1 MARRH
6 VSLLLS
12 PSPVQRLA
20 ASLLGVKG
28 PAGPAATEA
37 FRDLQT
43 TPADSHLQQ
52 PHPACVTALCIAMA
66 AQIPAPFC
74 LEGFSAGSYTGA
86 LLAVLLHRLWEPGLR
101 SGELG
106 VDETE
111 TDDPAPIRSTVALG
125 ALGMPDWV
133 FSALLGTP
141 YRVFLLHHDRDAL
154 CPWPLDLVTRE
165 RLCSSP
171 SVQRG
176 KFVWLRNAPAGFF
189 GDKGHAYDHLLAELD
204 ALPEV
209 VDVEADKGYM
219 PLLDP
224 ATELT
229 LAFQFLHVHR
239 STELRKGPHDEV
251 LAALFPHPCTA
262 ESLQRVAHITALPR
276 ALRDSLLRATPH
288 SFSGASHELR
298 QWLLDQA
305 RLDSVDSNHPEGL
318 SLPLPVQRALN
329 ARPLELVV
337 DFLHFQLSSARVLPC
352 STQALQCGGSPS
364 RACGRAIWRLDG
376 YTAPPSCRLRF
387 MQTPVSGPTC
397 CNSPHPTTLV
407 GSPTTH
413 MDSLPPRRAA
423 SCASRSAMRGDYR
436 GVHQVP
442 SAQQQ
447 QKGQPRCQAPQKS
460 QPEGCGLSGS
470 DMACVLGSPSLTP
483 NLSGTLVTAH
493 TGSMCQARRRSGSL
507 PQGPMLAPCE
517 GAACYWI
524 AGRPGP
530 PAASGPS
537 YTFWGRSPC
546 SSSLLAG
553 VP

>member
-1 MARRH
+1 MT
-6 VSLLLS
+6 
-12 PSPVQRLA
+12 
-20 ASLLGVKG
+20 G
-28 PAGPAATEA
+28 
-37 FRDLQT
+37 
-43 TPADSHLQQ
+43 TP
-52 PHPACVTALCIAMA
+52 C
-66 AQIPAPFC
+66 
-74 LEGFSAGSYTGA
+74 
-86 LLAVLLHRLWEPGLR
+86 
-101 SGELG
+101 
-106 VDETE
+106 
-111 TDDPAPIRSTVALG
+111 ALG
-125 ALGMPDWV
+125 P
-133 FSALLGTP
+133 F
-141 YRVFLLHHDRDAL
+141 
-154 CPWPLDLVTRE
+154 LVTRE

-176 KFVWLRNAPAGFF
+176 KFVWLRNALAGFF

-229 LAFQFLHVHR
+229 LAFQLLHVHR

-276 ALRDSLLRATPH
+276 ALRNSLLRATPH

-337 DFLHFQLSSARVLPC
+337 DFLHFQLFSKGTAM
-352 STQALQCGGSPS
+352 
-364 RACGRAIWRLDG
+364 LD
-376 YTAPPSCRLRF
+376 
-387 MQTPVSGPTC
+387 SGT
-397 CNSPHPTTLV
+397 
-407 GSPTTH
+407 
-413 MDSLPPRRAA
+413 
-423 SCASRSAMRGDYR
+423 AMRREPKQGMRTGDLETRRLHSPAQLSITVYANTSFGAYLLQLAAPNDTGWFTHHPHGQSPPQEGSALR
-436 GVHQVP
+436 LSLGDAGEITGGVHQVP

-507 PQGPMLAPCE
+507 PQGPMLAPPLAIGLPADPGLPPLPGPATHFEAEVHVVLLFLQACHE
-517 GAACYWI
+517 VATGQAIFDVSEFNEDSYWSLRQRLADIRRFAAATACPRDAFAQNWQVAQPLVNVEYYRMASLLGRTFCSHISTMLSDPDGLLVGHVLAILTARATGRSSLCVLGCPGAADFR
-524 AGRPGP
+524 ALVL
-530 PAASGPS
+530 PS
-537 YTFWGRSPC
+537 LP
-546 SSSLLAG
+546 
-553 VP
+553 

>member
-1 MARRH
+1 
-6 VSLLLS
+6 
-12 PSPVQRLA
+12 
-20 ASLLGVKG
+20 
-28 PAGPAATEA
+28 
-37 FRDLQT
+37 
-43 TPADSHLQQ
+43 
-52 PHPACVTALCIAMA
+52 
-66 AQIPAPFC
+66 
-74 LEGFSAGSYTGA
+74 
-86 LLAVLLHRLWEPGLR
+86 
-101 SGELG
+101 
-106 VDETE
+106 
-111 TDDPAPIRSTVALG
+111 
-125 ALGMPDWV
+125 MPDWV

-141 YRVFLLHHDRDAL
+141 YRVFLLHHDRHTL

-376 YTAPPSCRLRF
+376 YTAPPSCRSRF

-397 CNSPHPTTLV
+397 CNSPRPTTLV

-423 SCASRSAMRGDYR
+423 SCASRSAMRGR
-436 GVHQVP
+436 LPGCTSSP
-442 SAQQQ
+442 KCPAAT
-447 QKGQPRCQAPQKS
+447 KGQPRCQAPQKS

-530 PAASGPS
+530 SAASGPS